1 MSVCLASVGRNNEKV
16 SYVVLNIFAIFTH
29 MFDMICVILTIIG
42 LFSLVI
48 IAIWRLVYY
57 IRTEKRVDQL
67 QDSVSTI
74 YNKLTEFMKDNDDD

>member
-1 MSVCLASVGRNNEKV
+1 
-16 SYVVLNIFAIFTH
+16 

-48 IAIWRLVYY
+48 IAIWRLVCY

-74 YNKLTEFMKDNDDD
+74 YNKLTEIMKDNDDD